1 MQSYFIFPDNENA
14 RRPKSA
20 LAGVY
25 NFPNAFANRRFG
37 MQKKFLQNLSTEVIC
52 PKPDC
57 RGKGKQKAPAAVWL
71 QGLYR

>member
-37 MQKKFLQNLSTEVIC
+37 MQKNFYKT
-52 PKPDC
+52 
-57 RGKGKQKAPAAVWL
+57 
-71 QGLYR
+71 